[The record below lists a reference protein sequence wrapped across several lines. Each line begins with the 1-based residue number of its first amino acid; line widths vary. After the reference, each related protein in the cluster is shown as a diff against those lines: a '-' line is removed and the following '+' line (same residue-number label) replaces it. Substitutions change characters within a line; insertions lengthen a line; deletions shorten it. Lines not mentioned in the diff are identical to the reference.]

1 MLLMDGEKKRKRT
14 DKGDVNGGG
23 DRSKHEVETT
33 LKAEEEAVVLP
44 PPSEE
49 EVDEFF
55 AILRR
60 MHVAVK
66 YLQRNAQ
73 IRPENVNAPG
83 NKLDIPPAGVNGVA
97 AGQKKAQG
105 IVRKVG
111 LDLNTLPDG
120 GD

>member
-14 DKGDVNGGG
+14 AIGAG
-23 DRSKHEVETT
+23 DRSKDEVEATV
-33 LKAEEEAVVLP
+33 KEEES
-44 PPSEE
+44 PSEA

-73 IRPENVNAPG
+73 IRPENVNASPDG
-83 NKLDIPPAGVNGVA
+83 ANGVA
-97 AGQKKAQG
+97 VGQKRERG
-105 IVRKVG
+105 IVRKG
-111 LDLNTLPDG
+111 DLDLNTLPDG

>member
-1 MLLMDGEKKRKRT
+1 MLHMEGEKKRKRT
-14 DKGDVNGGG
+14 EKDDVT
-23 DRSKHEVETT
+23 KHEVDIAV
-33 LKAEEEAVVLP
+33 KEEEEETVVLP
-44 PPSEE
+44 SPSEA

-66 YLQRNAQ
+66 YLQRSAQ
-73 IRPENVNAPG
+73 ILPANVNAHG
-83 NKLDIPPAGVNGVA
+83 STLTASPAGVA
-97 AGQKKAQG
+97 AV
-105 IVRKVG
+105 VRKRG

>member
-33 LKAEEEAVVLP
+33 VKAEEAVVLP
-44 PPSEE
+44 PPSEA

-73 IRPENVNAPG
+73 IRPENVNAHG
-83 NKLDIPPAGVNGVA
+83 SKLAVPPAGVNGVA

>member
-14 DKGDVNGGG
+14 AIGAG
-23 DRSKHEVETT
+23 DRRKDEVEATV
-33 LKAEEEAVVLP
+33 KEEEET
-44 PPSEE
+44 PSEA
-49 EVDEFF
+49 EVDEFL

-73 IRPENVNAPG
+73 IQLENVNAHG
-83 NKLDIPPAGVNGVA
+83 SKLTASPAGANGVA
-97 AGQKKAQG
+97 AEQKRERG
-105 IVRKVG
+105 IVRKG
-111 LDLNTLPDG
+111 DLDLNTLPDG

>member
-14 DKGDVNGGG
+14 DNG
-23 DRSKHEVETT
+23 DRSKHEAETAV
-33 LKAEEEAVVLP
+33 KEEEEEETVVLP
-44 PPSEE
+44 PPSEA

-66 YLQRNAQ
+66 YLQRSAQ
-73 IRPENVNAPG
+73 ILPANVNVHG
-83 NKLDIPPAGVNGVA
+83 SKLTASPAGANGVA
-97 AGQKKAQG
+97 AGQKKAQR